1 MATYDTTRTRAVGL
15 YHTAH
20 GSYRKGNFIEC
31 SQCHKVYIEDLVC
44 QDTKTRLDFCI
55 RCYNRRD
62 DAEKI
67 ETKREIIERVCKDFE
82 SSTKRTP

>member
-82 SSTKRTP
+82 SSAERTP

>member
-1 MATYDTTRTRAVGL
+1 MATYDTTRTRVVGL

>member
-1 MATYDTTRTRAVGL
+1 MATDDTTRTRAVGS

-67 ETKREIIERVCKDFE
+67 ETKREIIERVCKDLE
-82 SSTKRTP
+82 SSAKRTP